1 MKQKIFKILNYLLI
15 TLFVLFFITFLFS
28 KSLLSSFFVLLILLL
43 LIPKTYNLIK
53 SKLKN
58 KINFNIKVVSILV
71 LFILSLVCINDVNSD
86 VDNSNKIFDN
96 VLSGELLEKNN
107 NSDNK
112 NDANVNL
119 EKDDL
124 NYFDNKDNNSE
135 GKDNGSIENEEKNL
149 ENVELYKVASV
160 VDGDTI
166 KVYIN
171 DVLESIRMIGLDTPE
186 TVDPR
191 KDVQCFGIEASNKAK
206 EMLSSKNV
214 ILEKD
219 GSQGERD
226 KYGRLLLY
234 VYLEDGTL
242 FNKWMIENG
251 YGHEYTYNIPYKYQT
266 EFQNAEKYAREN
278 KLGLWADDACNN
290 INVSEN
296 INNNSQPS
304 VDSQQAPVNEN
315 IQTLDGPQ
323 VKKSSTG
330 ICHEKGTTYYEKT
343 KNFTSYKSVED
354 CLNSGGRLP
363 KS

>member
-1 MKQKIFKILNYLLI
+1 MNQKIFKILNSLLI
-15 TLFVLFFITFLFS
+15 VFFVLFFMVFLFS
-28 KSLLSSFFVLLILLL
+28 KSLLSSLFVLLILLL

-53 SKLKN
+53 NKLNNRINLN
-58 KINFNIKVVSILV
+58 KKIVLISV
-71 LFILSLVCINDVNSD
+71 LFILSIVCVNNINSD
-86 VDNSNKIFDN
+86 TDGSNKIINNILPGDQ
-96 VLSGELLEKNN
+96 LEKNN
-107 NSDNK
+107 NNDNK
-112 NDANVNL
+112 DNIEVNSK
-119 EKDDL
+119 EDNL
-124 NYFDNKDNNSE
+124 NYFDNNENNNNKEKNSE
-135 GKDNGSIENEEKNL
+135 ELKEKDL
-149 ENVELYKVASV
+149 ENLVLYKVEKV

-191 KDVQCFGIEASNKAK
+191 KEVQCFGVEASNKAK
-206 EMLSSKNV
+206 EILSGKNV

-219 GSQGERD
+219 DSQGERD

-242 FNKWMIENG
+242 FNKWMINNG

-278 KLGLWADDACNN
+278 KLGLWADDACV
-290 INVSEN
+290 NVNTSES
-296 INNNSQPS
+296 INNNSQTNVDVQQTSEKES
-304 VDSQQAPVNEN
+304 VQ
-315 IQTLDGPQ
+315 ILDGPQ

-330 ICHEKGTTYYEKT
+330 ICHGKGTTYYEKT
-343 KNFTSYKSVED
+343 KNFISYESIDD

-363 KS
+363 KA